1 MRIEY
6 LKLKTLKLECTR
18 KVTKIPEVP
27 QVTDFYRQLHVIRKW
42 QNPKSDVRGGGVF
55 LPNDLLILTDLS
67 SKQYAV

>member
-27 QVTDFYRQLHVIRKW
+27 QVTDFYRQLHVIGKL
-42 QNPKSDVRGGGVF
+42 QNPKSDVRGGWF
-55 LPNDLLILTDLS
+55 FFA
-67 SKQYAV
+67 K